1 MDDKEAMV
9 IFENSTKER
18 VARIERCG
26 VGIGNYVFLVFTAAE
41 KFVLRCSTEEN
52 AYKNTMYWLDKLSEC
67 EIPIPVV
74 LSQGRYGDYS
84 YLILS
89 YLPGEDI
96 GNVYFQ
102 LSGSEKRQIAK
113 EVVAIQRKVSSL
125 HFTAEAGWTWNRV
138 VDEMLNRAEDRIK
151 EKRYFGMDKISLTR
165 GLREDIQE
173 YLDQVPPTPYLDDI
187 STKNLLIDKGRLSG
201 IIDID
206 WMGFGDVLSFVAMT
220 RVALLNMDL
229 DTQYID
235 FLLDEIRPNAIE
247 YQAFLYYCLLYC
259 VDFMGERGMRFLD
272 KTVPVNQ
279 KVIQRLNDIF
289 DLLIEEWNRYRK
301 G

>member
-1 MDDKEAMV
+1 MEDKEATA
-9 IFENSTKER
+9 IFENSTKKR
-18 VARIERCG
+18 VAHIERCG
-26 VGIGNYVFLVFTAAE
+26 VGIGNYVFLVSTAAE

-52 AYKNTMYWLDKLSEC
+52 AYKNTIYWLNRLSEC

-96 GNVYFQ
+96 GNVYVQ
-102 LSGSEKRQIAK
+102 LSHSEKRQIAK
-113 EVVAIQRKVSSL
+113 EVVAIQGKVSRL
-125 HFTAEAGWTWNRV
+125 HFTAEAGWTWNGV
-138 VDEMLNRAEDRIK
+138 VDEMLDRAENRIK
-151 EKRYFGMDKISLTR
+151 EKHYFGMDKISVTR

-187 STKNLLIDKGRLSG
+187 STKNLLIDKGKLSG

-206 WMGFGDVLSFVAMT
+206 WMGFGDMLTFVAMT

-247 YQAFLYYCLLYC
+247 YQAFLFYCLLYC
-259 VDFMGERGMRFLD
+259 VDFMGERGMQFLD

-289 DLLIEEWNRYRK
+289 DLLIEDWNRCRK

>member
-187 STKNLLIDKGRLSG
+187 STKNLLIDKGKLSG

-235 FLLDEIRPNAIE
+235 FLLNSVYIS
-247 YQAFLYYCLLYC
+247 
-259 VDFMGERGMRFLD
+259 
-272 KTVPVNQ
+272 
-279 KVIQRLNDIF
+279 
-289 DLLIEEWNRYRK
+289 
-301 G
+301 